1 MAFRNR
7 LCEDDGVEWLTS
19 LIERV
24 DAGEDLSTEI
34 PGFDADRFKA
44 MIARVRGDDGSIDGE
59 RLAMFRERICAID
72 PAMMGGRAGP
82 PAPAGGAPN
91 APGGGER
98 SPEYEAFRARLCG
111 DDGIA
116 ALRELI
122 AKIEAGEDVSALLPG
137 VDPAFVKMGID
148 QSRGPDGTIP
158 DEVLER
164 FRTRMCEMSAGS
176 EGGRPGG
183 GGGPAFNPLGGGGR
197 PSGFFYF
204 ANLTHTIELA
214 NEILIAPGVPVL
226 DQLDGEAT
234 GAFGLPRHSSRLE
247 AGIFGKGLGMRL
259 SGRYTGETRLAGSGL
274 PGSTD
279 LFFDDIVT
287 FDLRVFA
294 NIDELTGSEE
304 KWLDNVRVSL
314 RADNIFDA
322 QRRVTD
328 EAGNVPINYQPLLID
343 PTGLFL
349 GIDIRKLF

>member
-1 MAFRNR
+1 
-7 LCEDDGVEWLTS
+7 
-19 LIERV
+19 
-24 DAGEDLSTEI
+24 
-34 PGFDADRFKA
+34 
-44 MIARVRGDDGSIDGE
+44 
-59 RLAMFRERICAID
+59 
-72 PAMMGGRAGP
+72 MMGGRSGP
-82 PAPAGGAPN
+82 PAGAPA
-91 APGGGER
+91 APGGGGGEQR

-111 DDGIA
+111 DEGIA

-122 AKIEAGEDVSALLPG
+122 AKIEAGEDVSELLPG

-164 FRTRMCEMSAGS
+164 FRSRICKRGGD
-176 EGGRPGG
+176 EGQRDGG
-183 GGGPAFNPLGGGGR
+183 GGGPAFNPLAGDGSPG
-197 PSGFFYF
+197 GFFYF
-204 ANLTHTIELA
+204 VNVTHTIELE

-226 DQLDGEAT
+226 DQLDGDAT

-247 AGIFGKGLGMRL
+247 AGVFGEGLGVRL
-259 SGRYTGETRLAGSGL
+259 SGRYTGKTRLDGSGL

-287 FDLRVFA
+287 FDLRIFA

-314 RADNIFDA
+314 RADNVFDA

-343 PTGLFL
+343 PNGLFV